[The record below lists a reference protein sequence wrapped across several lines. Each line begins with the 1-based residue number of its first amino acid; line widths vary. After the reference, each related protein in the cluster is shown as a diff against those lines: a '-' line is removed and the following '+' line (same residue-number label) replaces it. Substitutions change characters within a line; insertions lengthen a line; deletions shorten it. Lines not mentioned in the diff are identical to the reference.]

1 MKNIF
6 KLLLIAILALTLTAG
21 AALAEEAPI
30 TVSVGVTSDDPTI
43 WDAVEGVLQ
52 ERGYNIEIKLVNL
65 SGGNPNDNLAAGEI
79 DLNACQNYAYFDNN
93 IAELGY
99 DLTAIG
105 NTVIVPLNVFSN
117 RISSLDELPDG
128 GTISVPN
135 DVTNEGRALNVLAQ
149 AGVITLREDAGNLP
163 TLKDIVDNPRNIN
176 FVELDLS
183 ALARSLDDVDAAVI
197 GCGYVVDSGLDP
209 VEDAIYATE
218 VDLSDERNQ
227 PYINIIAA
235 RAEDVDN
242 EVYQAIVS
250 AYYTSPVVEAIRVQY
265 KGAALPAFEVED

>member
-149 AGVITLREDAGNLP
+149 AGVITLRRMRA
-163 TLKDIVDNPRNIN
+163 ICPR
-176 FVELDLS
+176 
-183 ALARSLDDVDAAVI
+183 
-197 GCGYVVDSGLDP
+197 
-209 VEDAIYATE
+209 
-218 VDLSDERNQ
+218 
-227 PYINIIAA
+227 
-235 RAEDVDN
+235 
-242 EVYQAIVS
+242 
-250 AYYTSPVVEAIRVQY
+250 
-265 KGAALPAFEVED
+265 